1 MTALGRR
8 ALFWTP
14 RLLSILYIAFLS
26 MFALDV
32 FGEEHGF
39 WRILLALAIHLIPSL
54 LLLAVLIL
62 AWRWEWIGATLFSA
76 AGLLYVLSL
85 VPRQLPL
92 SLKLTWILAIA
103 VPAFVVAGLFLANWF
118 RHDQLHA
125 KY

>member
-1 MTALGRR
+1 MTALGRC

-26 MFALDV
+26 IFALDV